1 MYFFVY
7 FKMEKVIFSPTH
19 ISQYLIYQIDTL
31 ENLDRTKVC

>member
-19 ISQYLIYQIDTL
+19 ISQYLIYQIDTHL
-31 ENLDRTKVC
+31 KI